1 MVQSLLKTIGK
12 FHKAL
17 EIKLPYD
24 AAVPLLGIYPEKFK
38 SGSVRDTSTP
48 TLIGISQY
56 PTCGNNINVPQLS
69 IWFALCVVPS
79 ES

>member
-24 AAVPLLGIYPEKFK
+24 AAAPLLGIYPEKFK
-38 SGSVRDTSTP
+38 SGSMRDTSTP
-48 TLIGISQY
+48 TLIGISQ
-56 PTCGNNINVPQLS
+56 
-69 IWFALCVVPS
+69 
-79 ES
+79 